1 MEFTS
6 NFSPLQLF
14 PLLRHGGLLQP
25 PRITSSEIQPSCTA
39 ISQIRSSFRAAPRR
53 ARERQHARTAR
64 KGGKRG
70 ETKKSMALPNVVA
83 QFWRIKVF
91 SNRLTVEP
99 HPLSLLLDSSKRRA
113 HSGMESCRKWSLSTV
128 THSVGSFFLFFFFL
142 LCSRRNVLR
151 LYCSRCN
158 EK

>member
-1 MEFTS
+1 MTTCQPCNEVNRRPTYFDGIHFEFLTLTT
-6 NFSPLQLF
+6 FSP
-14 PLLRHGGLLQP
+14 
-25 PRITSSEIQPSCTA
+25 SSARRTASTPANYLVRNSTLVHSHFANSIFLPCRPSA
-39 ISQIRSSFRAAPRR
+39 R
-53 ARERQHARTAR
+53 ARAPTAR

-113 HSGMESCRKWSLSTV
+113 HSGMESCRK
-128 THSVGSFFLFFFFL
+128 
-142 LCSRRNVLR
+142 
-151 LYCSRCN
+151 
-158 EK
+158 

>member
-14 PLLRHGGLLQP
+14 PLPRHGGPLQP

-39 ISQIRSSFRAAPRR
+39 ISQIRSSFRAAPRNAR
-53 ARERQHARTAR
+53 ARGREHARRTPR

-91 SNRLTVEP
+91 SNRLTVEST
-99 HPLSLLLDSSKRRA
+99 HPLPLLDSSKRRA
-113 HSGMESCRKWSLSTV
+113 HSGMESLSTV
-128 THSVGSFFLFFFFL
+128 THGVARFFLFVAQFG
-142 LCSRRNVLR
+142 CRRNVAC
-151 LYCSRCN
+151 LYCLRCN